1 VLKLLNEPEML
12 KKLRGI
18 VDGTDELVD
27 DSDKLYY
34 ELDGADEFSHDGFS
48 L

>member
-1 VLKLLNEPEML
+1 MKQLNEPELL
-12 KKLRGI
+12 KKLHGI

-27 DSDKLYY
+27 EADKLYY